1 LLRNRN
7 KRQRYLKRWYRYYSE
22 GKRFLYVDESG
33 FSPSAE
39 RQHGWALRGE
49 KVYGLRS
56 GDRRPRTSLI
66 AALVEKKL
74 VAPMLFSGTCN
85 TQVFNSWLEKML
97 CPMLTENDVVVMDNA
112 AFHKS
117 ARTAELIA
125 KSSAT
130 LLFLPPYSPDI
141 MPIEKTFGTLKRYR
155 QYNSNLSI
163 EQSIQSYNCL
173 FK

>member
-1 LLRNRN
+1 LLHNRN

-22 GKRFLYVDESG
+22 GKRFVYVDESG
-33 FSPSAE
+33 FAPSAE
-39 RQHGWALRGE
+39 RQHGWAARGE

-56 GDRRPRTSLI
+56 GNRRPRTSLI
-66 AALVEKKL
+66 AALIEKKL
-74 VAPMLFSGTCN
+74 AAPMLFDGTTN
-85 TQVFNSWLEKML
+85 TAIFNQWLEEML
-97 CPMLTENDVVVMDNA
+97 CPLLNKNDVVVMDNA

-117 ARTAELIA
+117 QRTAEIIA
-125 KSSAT
+125 ATGAT

-155 QYNSNLSI
+155 QYNNHLSLD
-163 EQSIQSYNCL
+163 QCLCNYL